1 MANINFKSSF
11 NRQKAIESILYL
23 ASRVSKPELYDICK
37 LLYIVDK
44 ASLEKYGRFI
54 FGETY
59 VAMKGG
65 ATPSS
70 AYDLLKKARME
81 SLDGIK
87 VENNQVIPERDADLD
102 YLSESDIECL
112 DQTIAEFGEVP
123 YDVRAREAHDDA
135 YDIAWNARK
144 RGKGSVSIPIESV
157 AALFTNAND
166 LIDYLSN
173 RNAD

>member
-1 MANINFKSSF
+1 MTSITFEF
-11 NRQKAIESILYL
+11 NKTKAIETILYL
-23 ASRVSKPELYDICK
+23 ASRVSEPELYDICK

-59 VAMKGG
+59 VAMRAG

-70 AYDLLKKARME
+70 AYDLLKKARVK
-81 SLDGIK
+81 SLNGIK
-87 VENNQVIPERDADLD
+87 VEGNRVIPERDADLD
-102 YLSESDIECL
+102 YLSESDIDCL
-112 DQTIAEFGEVP
+112 DQVISEFGEAP
-123 YDVRAREAHDDA
+123 YGVRAREAHDAA
-135 YDIAWNARK
+135 YDKAWNARE
-144 RGKGSVSIPIESV
+144 RGKGSASVAIESI
-157 AALFTNAND
+157 AALFTNADD